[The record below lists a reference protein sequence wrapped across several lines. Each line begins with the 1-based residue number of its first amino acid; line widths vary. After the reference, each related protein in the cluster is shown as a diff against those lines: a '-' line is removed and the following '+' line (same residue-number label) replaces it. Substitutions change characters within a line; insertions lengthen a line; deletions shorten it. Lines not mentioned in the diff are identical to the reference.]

1 MKAAFAEVDDNTE
14 TKAQKETTYQ
24 EDLRLWKEIPTLN

>member
-1 MKAAFAEVDDNTE
+1 MEAAFAEVDDNTE

-24 EDLRLWKEIPTLN
+24 GAETCT